1 MNCHYCIDYD
11 NCYRNFD
18 SIVVDVDVDDD
29 DDDVAH
35 MRYYYQRFPTN
46 KQTKPTDDGLEFRKY
61 ILHIHFEYKN
71 SLHRWLQLSDKWKL
85 EYNVHR
91 DQRLPIRWLAY
102 PGQQHPD

>member
-1 MNCHYCIDYD
+1 MILRNGLNCHYCIDYD

-46 KQTKPTDDGLEFRKY
+46 KQTKPTDDGLDRKELKKENQ
-61 ILHIHFEYKN
+61 I
-71 SLHRWLQLSDKWKL
+71 
-85 EYNVHR
+85 
-91 DQRLPIRWLAY
+91 
-102 PGQQHPD
+102 